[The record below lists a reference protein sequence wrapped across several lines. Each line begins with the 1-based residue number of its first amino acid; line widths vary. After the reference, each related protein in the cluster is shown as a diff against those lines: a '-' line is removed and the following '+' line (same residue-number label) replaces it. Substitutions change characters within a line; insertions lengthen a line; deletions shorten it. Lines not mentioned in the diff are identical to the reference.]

1 MIAAEA
7 MGKDGKMRKV
17 AIHGGKTGPL
27 TQKLYDAITAIQYG
41 KAPDPHGWTMPVT
54 PAR

>member
-1 MIAAEA
+1 MKESWYR
-7 MGKDGKMRKV
+7 DGT
-17 AIHGGKTGPL
+17 GKTGPL
-27 TQKLYDAITAIQYG
+27 TQKLYDSITAIQYG